1 LFSLLVGERNVDIV
15 EHLKSFDMK
24 YEVKYWTPT
33 SGGLSGTMPMEVE
46 YTTTTVWAHN
56 EEDALQKLNLGKGR
70 VVYIKKI

>member
-1 LFSLLVGERNVDIV
+1 
-15 EHLKSFDMK
+15 MK

-33 SGGLSGTMPMEVE
+33 SGGYSMTMPMEVT

-56 EEDALQKLNLGKGR
+56 EEDVLQKLNIGKIR

>member
-1 LFSLLVGERNVDIV
+1 
-15 EHLKSFDMK
+15 MK

-33 SGGLSGTMPMEVE
+33 SGGLSRTDPMEVL

-56 EEDALQKLNLGKGR
+56 EEDALQKLNLGKIR